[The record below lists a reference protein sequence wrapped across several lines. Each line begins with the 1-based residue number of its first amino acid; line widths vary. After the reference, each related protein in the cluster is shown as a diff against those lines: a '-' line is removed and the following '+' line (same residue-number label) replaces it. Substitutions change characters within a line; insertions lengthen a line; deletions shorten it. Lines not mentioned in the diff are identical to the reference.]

1 MWIQLKREK
10 TLFARMLSV
19 YETEIFTCLYKKVS
33 NSMEKKDSMMYYS
46 CMRFESNTDRLTIR
60 FKPSNPSE
68 LRNKVYL
75 CHKSDI
81 TAQLIYYHV
90 FYLRALGD
98 LFNSSNCLHSEH
110 STNCWFEWAIYFD
123 PFHYT
128 SSIIQFVYTIFSVAL
143 LRSKKK

>member
-33 NSMEKKDSMMYYS
+33 NSMEKRIQWCITAAWDSNQT
-46 CMRFESNTDRLTIR
+46 RAELTIR

-75 CHKSDI
+75 CHKGDI

-123 PFHYT
+123 PFYYT